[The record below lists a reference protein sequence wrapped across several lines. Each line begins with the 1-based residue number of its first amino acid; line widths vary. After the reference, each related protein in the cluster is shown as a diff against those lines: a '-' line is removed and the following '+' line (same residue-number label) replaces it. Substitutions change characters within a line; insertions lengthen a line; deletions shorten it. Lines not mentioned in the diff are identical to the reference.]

1 MADTGPKV
9 DSIQIEVKADTKSAQ
24 SNISKLTER
33 LIELQKVADK
43 TIQYNALTRVDALA
57 KSLERLSHVRAFPKE
72 FASRLTDVGKAAS
85 SLAGM
90 DFSKFDEFASALAK
104 LGSVG
109 TIKTPNIKNA
119 VDESKKSTAAL
130 TGTIK
135 ENSHAVEDN
144 GRKSESAA
152 KRISQKAIYQNHLKQ
167 ATQDSTNA
175 TKSNTSAIRSSS
187 SAYSK
192 FNSVIKSA
200 VGSLTKFSVNIAT
213 LPFRKLGAA
222 ITSPIKKLGNFFSSL
237 KRIAMY
243 RAIRTALKEI
253 TQGFKEGM
261 ENLYQYS
268 KAINGEFA
276 RSMDM
281 LATSALYAKN
291 SLGAMVAPIINQLAP
306 AVDALT
312 DRFVDLLNT
321 INETIASLTGASTWT
336 RAIKYPVE
344 YAEATDDATKAAKK
358 FKATILGFDELNVLN
373 DNSDNSRGKASDAL
387 DYSKMFTEEEVNT
400 KTSDW
405 VKKLKKSWENADFT
419 DIGRS
424 LGLKLQSGLRSIPW
438 DDMKTEGDRFAKSLG
453 TLINGFVT
461 TDDLGKD
468 IGESIAKAINL
479 GVGTIHTFLTTV
491 EWRKVGTFIGDGI
504 SGLINGVD
512 GFMLGQT
519 ISGAL
524 KGAFNLAVGLLTSV
538 DFYGFGV
545 KVGEFLK
552 GIDWEGVFSGLEK
565 VIWTAF
571 KACIDAIAGLIDE
584 NPLAGAILVAV
595 LGLKARSAIAGFAGA
610 LGFGGVGGLAAT
622 GAANAEA
629 AAGGILNTPI
639 TFNAAQVAL
648 MAGTAYVGW
657 KLGNWMY
664 ENNIFGL
671 GDLADSIVEA
681 GGTAADAIKDVKE
694 KGTETL
700 NESVPKLVDK
710 LTDLIPGIRD
720 LKKQTKKSK
729 ENETVGKGITRDP
742 NRIGKG
748 KLLTSSIGNL
758 AEGVGNALFFAT
770 LDSKKNVDDID
781 TKIQQIKN
789 TEIKLGVRTSGLNDV
804 MALSTTIDGLD
815 NKTVTATAKTVGA
828 SDVVS
833 LGKNIVDLTSKTVTE
848 TAKTVGSSDV
858 ISLAT
863 GIKDIISKTVTEKAT
878 VSGGSDVKTLAD
890 NIKGIGSKTV
900 NLVMNVTKAADF
912 DKNLK
917 SVTDSL
923 GEAVIAIMPS
933 TNKLTMGIGSGLKG
947 FAGGGTPDRGSL
959 FIANE
964 QGPELVANIGNR
976 TQVANNAQIIEGI
989 SEGVEMANEEQ
1000 NALLRE
1006 QNNLLRQLLGKEF
1019 TAAISTDSLISGIS
1033 RKNRRDGQATIAV
1046 G

>member
-57 KSLERLSHVRAFPKE
+57 KSLERLSHVRALPKE

-261 ENLYQYS
+261 DNLYQYS

-468 IGESIAKAINL
+468 IGSSIAEAINL
-479 GVGTIHTFLTTV
+479 GVGTIHTFLDTV

-524 KGAFNLAVGLLTSV
+524 KGAFNLAVGMLTSI

-565 VIWTAF
+565 VIWSAF

-610 LGFGGVGGLAAT
+610 LGFGNIGNLAT
-622 GAANAEA
+622 NSLTNAESA
-629 AAGGILNTPI
+629 SNNNLSNVPI

-648 MAGTAYVGW
+648 MAGTAYISYKAGTWLYDNVPFIRDWADNVVEAAETAKDRFVNGMREEDDPDYEES
-657 KLGNWMY
+657 KILKGLKNFFGGY
-664 ENNIFGL
+664 HRKKYEENNK
-671 GDLADSIVEA
+671 IVANSYGKQRRTHES
-681 GGTAADAIKDVKE
+681 KE
-694 KGTETL
+694 FEEGY
-700 NESVPKLVDK
+700 
-710 LTDLIPGIRD
+710 
-720 LKKQTKKSK
+720 KKQ
-729 ENETVGKGITRDP
+729 
-742 NRIGKG
+742 
-748 KLLTSSIGNL
+748 LANL
-758 AEGVGNALFFAT
+758 GHNLWFEGFDAFA
-770 LDSKKNVDDID
+770 DSKKNLKFIEDGVDR
-781 TKIQQIKN
+781 IKN

-815 NKTVTATAKTVGA
+815 NKTITATAKTVGA

-848 TAKTVGSSDV
+848 TARTVGSSDV

-947 FAGGGTPDRGSL
+947 FASGGTPDRGSL

-1019 TAAISTDSLISGIS
+1019 IAAISTDSLINGLK
-1033 RKNRRDGQATIAV
+1033 RQNRRDGQATIAV